1 MAILTAKQVREM
13 KEEDKAKKLKELKLE
28 LVKSR
33 ANQGQG
39 SSKSKQ
45 IKKAIARILT
55 IN

>member
-13 KEEDKAKKLKELKLE
+13 KKNDKEKKMKELKLE
-28 LVKSR
+28 MVKAK

-39 SSKSKQ
+39 SSKVKE
-45 IKKAIARILT
+45 IKKAIARLLT